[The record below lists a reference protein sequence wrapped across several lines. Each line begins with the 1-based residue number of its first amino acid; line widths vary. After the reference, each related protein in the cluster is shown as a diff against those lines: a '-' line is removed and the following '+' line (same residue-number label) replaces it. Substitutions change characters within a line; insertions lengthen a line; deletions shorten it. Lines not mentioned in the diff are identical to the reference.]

1 MPIKASKMPDIDTLI
16 SQLKYDHTTGIFTW
30 KINKKGPAKVGMV
43 AGAAHGK
50 GYTTIRINGQDYL
63 AHRLA
68 WMIFHGSL
76 REEEQI
82 DHINLDRKDNR
93 ISNLRKATNEEN
105 CRNTKTRSHNI
116 SGLKGAHLDKRN
128 GKYRARIT
136 INGKQE
142 WLGYFKTAEEA
153 HAAYK
158 KKAEEMHGQ
167 FFRV

>member
-1 MPIKASKMPDIDTLI
+1 MPIKASLLPPLSEILR
-16 SQLKYDHTTGIFTW
+16 QLKYDNETGDFTW
-30 KINKKGPAKVGMV
+30 KINKKGPARIGSK
-43 AGAAHGK
+43 AGTNHSK
-50 GYTTIRINGQDYL
+50 GYITIRINGVDYL

-68 WMIFHGSL
+68 WMIFYGSL
-76 REEEQI
+76 GEDEQI

-93 ISNLRKATNEEN
+93 ILNLRKATHEEN
-105 CRNTKTRSHNI
+105 CRNTKTRSHNF
-116 SGLKGAHLDKRN
+116 SGLKGAHYHRKS

-142 WLGYFKTAEEA
+142 WLGYFKTSEEA